1 MTTQPPV
8 EPEPATPP
16 PALPQVPVPPLWILI
31 LLFGLFGLLVVV
43 VLVAL
48 ARRELDATGV
58 ALAIISLIGGLGG
71 GVVLRTFSRGTGEK

>member
-1 MTTQPPV
+1 MNAPDHDHDPDGKRT
-8 EPEPATPP
+8 A
-16 PALPQVPVPPLWILI
+16 QVPVPPLWILV

-71 GVVLRTFSRGTGEK
+71 GVVLRLFAPSGDK